1 MRVLV
6 TGASGYVGQAVVR
19 QLSQTGHDVV
29 ALVHRSVVN
38 LPEGVELRRGDVLD
52 GEGLL
57 AAADGVHAAVHLVSL
72 TRIREAF
79 AHPTLYYRVNL
90 GGTLHVLEALARQAE
105 VTGVKPRLVMAS
117 TASVYGTPARQ
128 PIDETTP
135 VAPANPYAASKVA
148 AEEAIRWQVATGG
161 LGAAVLR
168 IFNIAGAVGE
178 LGDYDDTRIITRAVG
193 VAAGHLPSVE
203 INGDGSAIR
212 DFVHVNDV
220 ARAMV
225 HALEDATPGRFDVY
239 NVGAIPASVAEIVDT
254 VRAVTGREIR
264 VTHRPANP
272 GETQRSV
279 GDTTLIRQRLGWSPQ
294 QSTLTEMV
302 RGQWEAELLRR
313 HR

>member
-38 LPEGVELRRGDVLD
+38 VPEGVELRRGDVLD

-117 TASVYGTPARQ
+117 TASVYGSPPDQ
-128 PIDETTP
+128 PITESTP
-135 VAPANPYAASKVA
+135 LAPANPYAASKVA
-148 AEEAIRWQVATGG
+148 AEEAIRWQVATGS
-161 LGAAVLR
+161 LGAVCLR

-178 LGDYDDTRIITRAVG
+178 LGDYDDTRVITRAVG

-203 INGDGSAIR
+203 IHGDGSAVR
-212 DFVHVNDV
+212 DFVHVSDV

-225 HALEDATPGRFDVY
+225 AALESAEPGRFETY
-239 NVGAIPASVAEIVDT
+239 NVGATPASVAEVVDT
-254 VRAVTGREIR
+254 VRRVTGREIR

-272 GETQRSV
+272 GEAPRLV
-279 GDTTLIRQRLGWSPQ
+279 GDSSLLRQRLGWSPL
-294 QSTLTEMV
+294 QSSLEEMV